1 LLLPTGN
8 QMKKIIVM
16 LSMLSIST
24 YLSAQAINGTSLN
37 INNTTSGNQMRT
49 DITSGGVT
57 TELTSYTTTNSVY
70 MSGDTKD
77 GSGNYTSNTWIGID
91 TTGSNKGINAG
102 SSTQV
107 DLYAGNLTGV
117 GGNINGTSEM
127 HLTPTQATLVSAG
140 TSAYSAIAYSPTGGD
155 ASTYTNYLRADANGV
170 TVGSATAIALNANT
184 INLTGTANINTSGN
198 ANTNIGNAGTGV
210 VTLQSGT
217 NSFVLNNSGTTITG
231 SASVSGN
238 TNLNGAVNNIGTTQ
252 ASTNSIGTF
261 AGSTNNIG
269 GASSTNNI
277 NGTTNINTTGV
288 ANTSVGNSTGT
299 VLVNGSAVTIG
310 SNSASNVTLGSSS
323 GNSTISMNGN
333 KVQNVA
339 NGTSANDAVNYSQ
352 LSSATN
358 SINSLN
364 NTVNSLSN
372 QIQQNQSEYRNG
384 IAGVAAMN
392 GIGSLNQ
399 GQKVNFGVGVGSFG
413 GQAGIAVGGNVR
425 LMENVSLKAAVAT
438 ASSNTSSSLGLTV
451 GF

>member
-1 LLLPTGN
+1 
-8 QMKKIIVM
+8 MKKIIAMLAM
-16 LSMLSIST
+16 LSAST
-24 YLSAQAINGTSLN
+24 YVSAQAVNGTSLS
-37 INNTTSGNQMRT
+37 INNTSTGNQIQT
-49 DITSGGVT
+49 VVTSGGVT
-57 TELTSYTTTNSVY
+57 TTDTLYTTTNTVY
-70 MSGDTKD
+70 MNGYTQD
-77 GSGNYTSNTWIGID
+77 GSGNYTSNSWVGVD

-102 SSTQV
+102 SSTSV
-107 DLYAGNLTGV
+107 ELYSGNLTGV
-117 GGNINGTSEM
+117 GGNINGTSTL
-127 HLTPTQATLVSAG
+127 HLTPTQATLVSSG
-140 TSAYSAIAYSPTGGD
+140 TSSYTALGWGETGGSIS
-155 ASTYTNYLRADANGV
+155 AYTNYVSADTNGV
-170 TVGSATAIALNANT
+170 TIGSATAIALNANT

-198 ANTNIGNAGTGV
+198 ANTNIGSTGTGT

-238 TNLNGAVNNIGTTQ
+238 ANLNGAVNNIGTTQ

-277 NGTTNINTTGV
+277 NGNTNINTTGV
-288 ANTSVGNSTGT
+288 ANTTVGNSTGT

-333 KVQNVA
+333 KIQNVA

-425 LMENVSLKAAVAT
+425 LIENVSLKAAVAT